1 MTDAPPVILASGSS
15 TRARL
20 LRDAGVPVLIDPAGI
35 DEDEIKAS
43 MKAEGAPV
51 SDIAQALADLKA
63 SRKSAQYP
71 GAFVIGADQMLDC
84 DGTWFDKPPT
94 LERAR
99 AQLEALAGRT
109 HHLHTAATVARD
121 GGVIWRHLTR
131 PALTMRRLS
140 PEFLADYVRREGEDL
155 LGSVGAYRLE
165 GRGAQLFADIRGDYF
180 SILGLPLLPLLDFL
194 RTHKV
199 LPT

>member
-1 MTDAPPVILASGSS
+1 MTETIVVLASGSA

-20 LRDAGVPVLIDPAGI
+20 LRDAGLLIEVDPAGV

-43 MKAEGAPV
+43 MKAEGAPA
-51 SDIAQALADLKA
+51 SDVAQALADLKS
-63 SRKSAQYP
+63 SRKSVHYP
-71 GAFVIGADQMLDC
+71 GSLVIGADQMLDC
-84 DGTWFDKPPT
+84 EGTWFDKPPS

-99 AQLEALAGRT
+99 AQLAALSGRT
-109 HHLHTAATVARD
+109 HHLYTAASVARD
-121 GGVIWRHLTR
+121 GSVIWRHMTR

-140 PEFLADYVRREGEDL
+140 DEFLDSYVLGEGDDL

-165 GRGAQLFADIRGDYF
+165 GRGVQLFADIRGDYF

-194 RTHKV
+194 RTHGV

>member
-1 MTDAPPVILASGSS
+1 MTESIVILASGSA
-15 TRARL
+15 TRARMLRAAGL
-20 LRDAGVPVLIDPAGI
+20 LIEIDPAGV
-35 DEDEIKAS
+35 DEDEMKAS

-51 SDIAQALADLKA
+51 SDVAQALADLKA
-63 SRKSAQYP
+63 ARKSASYP
-71 GAFVIGADQMLDC
+71 GRFVIGADQMLDC
-84 DGTWFDKPPT
+84 DGAWFDKPPT
-94 LERAR
+94 LDRAR
-99 AQLEALAGRT
+99 AQLSALSGRT
-109 HHLHTAATVARD
+109 HHLHTAAAIARD
-121 GGVIWRHLTR
+121 GGVIWRHMTR
-131 PALTMRRLS
+131 PALTMRKLS
-140 PEFLADYVRREGEDL
+140 DGFLDDYVQSEGEDL